1 VELKDLVKRWT
12 KCRRPIERYFLTASS
27 VEHAVHILS
36 YRDAVAALKIPASF
50 EIAFQP

>member
-1 VELKDLVKRWT
+1 LSKGGPNAGDPLKG
-12 KCRRPIERYFLTASS
+12 IFLTASS

-36 YRDAVAALKIPASF
+36 YRDTVAALKIPASF